1 MSTHFTHTQLAVPCA
16 AATLLLAACG
26 SSASRPSGSTATTA
40 ATVAATGTPATAPGA
55 PPGGGG
61 GASTPT
67 HAATGTYTLAGG
79 TATRTDQ
86 AFAAARTDESAVL
99 VKNGASLTLVN
110 PTITTTGTTK
120 SMDESSFYGLNAGVL
135 AQSAARVRI
144 SGGSVTTSGSGA
156 NGVFAYGSGASVT
169 ISNARI
175 TATGQGAHGIM
186 TSGGGTLRVI
196 NVTMS
201 TKGAS
206 SAAIATDRG
215 GGTVTVTGGTMTTS
229 GFKSP
234 GIYSTG
240 VIRVSGAKLS
250 ATGAEAAVVE
260 GANSISVTNTTLTG
274 AKQHG
279 VMLYQS
285 MSGDASA
292 GRGSYT
298 MRGGSLTARVGPAF
312 YVTNTTA
319 LITLTHGAAV
329 HAASGVLVTADNAGT
344 GSGNTDAGKV
354 ALSANHETLSGD
366 LITVGTGT
374 ISANLVN
381 HTTLTGKIAT
391 AALRLDATS
400 TWNVTANST
409 LTAFTDPAISGT
421 TITNIIGHGH
431 TVTYAATLA
440 ANAPLGR
447 RSYTLAGGGHLVPA

>member
-26 SSASRPSGSTATTA
+26 SSASRPPGSTARA
-40 ATVAATGTPATAPGA
+40 VAATSVSATAPGA
-55 PPGGGG
+55 PPGGAG

-67 HAATGTYTLAGG
+67 YAATGAYTLAGG
-79 TATRTDQ
+79 SATRANQAFTAAGTDQ
-86 AFAAARTDESAVL
+86 SAVL

-110 PTITTTGTTK
+110 PTITTTGNTK
-120 SMDESSFYGLNAGVL
+120 SMDESSFDGLNAGVL

-144 SGGSVTTSGSGA
+144 SGGSITTSGSGA
-156 NGVFAYGSGASVT
+156 NGVFAFGSGASVT

-175 TATGQGAHGIM
+175 TATGQGAHGVM

-229 GFKSP
+229 GFRSP

-240 VIRVSGAKLS
+240 VIRVSRARLT

-260 GANSISVTNTTLTG
+260 GANSITVTDTTLTG

-298 MRGGSLTARVGPAF
+298 MSGGSLTARVGPAF

-319 LITLTHGAAV
+319 LITLTHGATV
-329 HAASGVLVTADNAGT
+329 NAASGVLVRADNAGT
-344 GSGNTDAGKV
+344 GSGNTGAGKV
-354 ALSANHETLSGD
+354 TFTASHETLSGN
-366 LITVGTGT
+366 LITAGTAT
-374 ISANLVN
+374 ISASLANN
-381 HTTLTGKIAT
+381 TTLTGKIAK
-391 AALRLDATS
+391 AALRLDVTS
-400 TWNVTANST
+400 AWSVTANST
-409 LTAFTDPAISGT
+409 LTTLTDPAISGT
-421 TITNIIGHGH
+421 TITNIHGRGH
-431 TVTYAATLA
+431 TVTYDATLA
-440 ANAPLGR
+440 ANAKLGHKR
-447 RSYTLAGGGHLVPA
+447 YTLVGGGYLLPA

>member
-1 MSTHFTHTQLAVPCA
+1 MSTHFTHTQIVVPCA

-26 SSASRPSGSTATTA
+26 SSASLQSGSAATTATT
-40 ATVAATGTPATAPGA
+40 VAAPSVPATAPGA

-61 GASTPT
+61 SATPT
-67 HAATGTYTLAGG
+67 YAASGAYTLAAG
-79 TATRTDQ
+79 TATRSNQ
-86 AFAAARTDESAVL
+86 AFVAAGTDESAVL
-99 VKNGASLTLVN
+99 VKNGATLTLVN
-110 PTITTTGTTK
+110 PMITTTGNSK

-135 AQSAARVRI
+135 AQSAGRVRI

-156 NGVFAYGSGASVT
+156 NGVFAYGAGASVT

-175 TATGQGAHGIM
+175 TATGQGAHGVM
-186 TSGGGTLRVI
+186 TSGGGTLRVT
-196 NVTMS
+196 NVTIS

-229 GFKSP
+229 GFRSP

-240 VIRVSGAKLS
+240 VIRVTGARLN

-260 GANSISVTNTTLTG
+260 GANSVSVTNTTLTG

-298 MRGGSLTARVGPAF
+298 MSGGSLTARVGPAF

-319 LITLTHGAAV
+319 LITLTHGATV
-329 HAASGVLVTADNAGT
+329 HAASGVLVRADSAGT
-344 GSGNTDAGKV
+344 GSGNTGAGKV
-354 ALSANHETLSGD
+354 TFIANHETPSGN
-366 LITVGTGT
+366 LVAAGTGT
-374 ISANLVN
+374 ISANLEN

-409 LTAFTDPAISGT
+409 LTALTDPAISGT
-421 TITNIIGHGH
+421 MIINIVGHGH
-431 TVTYAATLA
+431 TITYDATLA
-440 ANAPLGR
+440 ANATLGH
-447 RSYTLAGGGHLVPA
+447 RSYTLAGGGRLVPA